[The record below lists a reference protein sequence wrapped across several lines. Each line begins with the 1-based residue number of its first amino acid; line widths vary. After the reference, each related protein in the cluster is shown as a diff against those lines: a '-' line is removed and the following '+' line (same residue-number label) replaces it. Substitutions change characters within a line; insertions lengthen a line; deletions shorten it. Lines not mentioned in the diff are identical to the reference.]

1 VPVGVRKAA
10 MLLRNLDSAT
20 AAELLKSATPE
31 VITEIAAEMAY
42 LDAAGRSAQADSGEP
57 VREFYSLLSKE
68 AAGPDR
74 GNFLRDMLQNTL
86 GAQRSQEVL
95 GQVEELVFARDP
107 FLPIRTAPVQDIA
120 RALEGESAQVAAI
133 VLSELPTKSSADLL
147 ALLGEEVRTEAVR
160 GMISGE
166 GVSPQARQCVANVVQ
181 SRLESFRQSGQVD
194 VGPEGGRQQQ
204 QQLRKVAVMLRGLGT
219 ELRDGLLKAIADQDQ
234 GAAATVRDLMVT
246 WEDLPYLADRPLQ
259 ESLRGVDS
267 RDLALALVGADDEV
281 VNKIRAN
288 ISERAAA
295 LLDEEASL
303 LSSPK
308 PEDVEASRESIL
320 KGLRELNARG
330 DLAFEEQQA

>member
-1 VPVGVRKAA
+1 VPVGARKAA
-10 MLLRNLDSAT
+10 MLLRSLDSAT

-42 LDAAGRSAQADSGEP
+42 LDVAGRGAKAALVEP
-57 VREFYSLLSKE
+57 VQEFYSLLTRQGAKKDQ
-68 AAGPDR
+68 GD
-74 GNFLRDMLQNTL
+74 FLRDMLQSTL

-107 FLPIRTAPVQDIA
+107 FLPIRTAAVEDIA

-133 VLSELPTKSSADLL
+133 VLSELPTKSSAALL
-147 ALLGEEVRTEAVR
+147 ALLGDEVRTDAVR

-166 GVSPQARQCVANVVQ
+166 GVSPQARQCVASVVQ
-181 SRLESFRQSGQVD
+181 SRLESFRESGEVA
-194 VGPEGGRQQQ
+194 VGPEGGQPR
-204 QQLRKVAVMLRGLGT
+204 QQLRKVAVLLRGLGT
-219 ELRDGLLKAIADQDQ
+219 ELRDGLIKAIADQDQ
-234 GAAATVRDLMVT
+234 EAAATVRDLMVT
-246 WEDLPYLADRPLQ
+246 WDDLAYLADRPVQ
-259 ESLRGVDS
+259 ESLRGVDA
-267 RDLALALVGADDEV
+267 RDLALALVDADEAV

-288 ISERAAA
+288 ISERAVA

-308 PEDVEASRESIL
+308 PDEVEQCRESIL

-330 DLAFEEQQA
+330 DLAFEEQEA